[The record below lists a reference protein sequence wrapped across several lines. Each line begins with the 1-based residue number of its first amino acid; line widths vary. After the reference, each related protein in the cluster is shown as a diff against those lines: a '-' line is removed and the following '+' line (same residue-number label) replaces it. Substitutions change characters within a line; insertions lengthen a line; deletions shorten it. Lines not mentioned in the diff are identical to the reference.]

1 MKKNIPT
8 FEFMIDESEES
19 GIKAISIVTDP
30 AFQSSFITFSKPK
43 PNFIQ
48 FKDKKKRICAGL
60 SLIPNVPVFR
70 VDEQF
75 GEYYGFFSAETI
87 EKIVEKY
94 HEEMVSNKVNLNH
107 CEDCFIDAFMVE
119 DFIVNSEARVQDLKK
134 MGIEHENIMG
144 AWFTAFKIKDEVTF
158 EAIEKSQEAG
168 NPTGFSVEAY
178 LDKILVQMRTNNYN
192 DKIEIKMKKDRKS
205 LLNKIV
211 ALFSTDN
218 FERVLVPELGVE
230 IEWTE
235 VGAPV
240 NVVTV
245 DAEGAETLAP
255 VGPGEFV
262 TDAGTIVVDEGS
274 NLVEVREAEAPVE
287 EVPVDAPVE
296 EVPMVDEVIVPEV
309 PVDAPVEEV
318 SGDVKSKTIGEL
330 VGDID
335 GSYMV
340 KVVVVD
346 GEVTEAEVS
355 SETNMNLLKKQVD
368 SLSKEI
374 QKLQTKLDEPIG
386 DPILEAEIVKKDFS
400 KMNAYE
406 KVMYERSLED

>member
-8 FEFMIDESEES
+8 FEFMIDESAES
-19 GIKAISIVTDP
+19 GIKAISIVSDP
-30 AFQSSFITFSKPK
+30 AFKSSFVTFSKPK
-43 PNFIQ
+43 PTFIQ

-60 SLIPNVPVFR
+60 SLIPNVAVFR
-70 VDEQF
+70 VDEEF

-94 HEEMVSNKVNLNH
+94 HEEMVSNKVNMNH
-107 CEDCFIDAFMVE
+107 DENAFIDAFMVE
-119 DFIVNSEARVQDLKK
+119 DFIVNSESRVQDLKG

-158 EAIEKSQEAG
+158 EAIEKNQEEG

-178 LDKILVQMRTNNYN
+178 LGKLLVQMRDNNN
-192 DKIEIKMKKDRKS
+192 DKKIEIEMKKDKKN
-205 LLNKIV
+205 LLEKIV
-211 ALFSTDN
+211 SLFGMDN
-218 FERVLVPELGVE
+218 FERMLVPELGVE

-235 VGAPV
+235 VGSPV

-255 VGPGEFV
+255 SGPGEFV

-274 NLVEVREAEAPVE
+274 NLVEVREAEVVEEPPVE
-287 EVPVDAPVE
+287 EPVE
-296 EVPMVDEVIVPEV
+296 EVPMVDDVIVPEV
-309 PVDAPVEEV
+309 PVEEPVEEV
-318 SGDVKSKTIGEL
+318 PGDVKSKTIGEL
-330 VGDID
+330 VGDTD
-335 GSYMV
+335 GTYMV

-355 SETNMNLLKKQVD
+355 SETNMNLLKEQVET
-368 SLSKEI
+368 LSKEV

-386 DPILEAEIVKKDFS
+386 EPVLEAVIVEKDIS